1 MNSFTFFRVF
11 VLTLN
16 VILDMENSEKP
27 WANIQPIPIFSFE
40 SDFTK
45 STNSLTDGE
54 AMTKQDEKKT

>member
-1 MNSFTFFRVF
+1 
-11 VLTLN
+11 
-16 VILDMENSEKP
+16 MENSEKL